1 MKEAIKR
8 INTINLYERVLR
20 DNNSISDKNYS
31 EFIYEALG
39 LDTNTINEQQKIIK
53 KLANEICL
61 VRKSDKKAIAIAIA
75 RYERAREKL
84 VTYIIKN
91 SCLTSLKDLRRPDLI
106 DLLIKRNSVKVAHN
120 QHFSNFNECLRIL
133 QQNPKLKKAY
143 IRELKT
149 VNLEFRDI
157 ARLHKALKTKDL
169 ALYKE
174 VEQEIAEQFNKLPK
188 AINVNNS
195 SLDVVVEGCLR
206 RNAYLTDSH
215 PNFDRIKAN
224 VYHPSVFI
232 AKVILSK
239 AMNQF
244 A

>member
-8 INTINLYERVLR
+8 INTINLYERALR

-106 DLLIKRNSVKVAHN
+106 DLLIKRNAVKVAHN

-143 IRELKT
+143 IRELKG

-169 ALYKE
+169 ELYKK

-188 AINVNNS
+188 AINVNNA
-195 SLDVVVEGCLR
+195 SLDTVIEGCLR
-206 RNAYLTDSH
+206 RDAYLVDTH

-244 A
+244 H